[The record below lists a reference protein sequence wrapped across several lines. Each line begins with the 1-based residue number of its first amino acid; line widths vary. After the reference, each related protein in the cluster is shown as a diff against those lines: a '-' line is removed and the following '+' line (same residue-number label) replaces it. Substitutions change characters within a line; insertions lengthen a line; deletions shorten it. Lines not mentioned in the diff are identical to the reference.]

1 MFLYS
6 TVLTHVGE
14 VSVHGGALYSFTTW
28 HDQDMTLTKS
38 RKCPATSGKASPGG
52 ATIEHTSLPP
62 CRPRV
67 AHKVISGPSAP
78 LPTPEI
84 VCETISSVIIALDDA
99 IAGDVL
105 ECDRVATESHKQ

>member
-6 TVLTHVGE
+6 TVLTRVGE
-14 VSVHGGALYSFTTW
+14 VSVHGGALYSFTTVLYVARSGHDADKKSEMSGNHW
-28 HDQDMTLTKS
+28 H
-38 RKCPATSGKASPGG
+38 GG
-52 ATIEHTSLPP
+52 ATIEHTSPPP

-84 VCETISSVIIALDDA
+84 VCETISSVITALDDA

-105 ECDRVATESHKQ
+105 EWDRVTTESHKQ